1 MASSHCVAWL
11 LIAYIALHD
20 FAEIQGHAEI
30 QNRTRRSVGGF
41 EASITEY
48 PFMASIRYAGKAICG
63 GSIIS
68 TNAILTAAH
77 CMKDKDF
84 LDLLYVKVGDSD
96 INFRGSWHQ
105 VAKVLK
111 HEEYQEIDGEQ
122 RMMNDIAL
130 LKLKEPIKIDNRTTR
145 TIQLLE
151 ESDNARNYRSGT
163 LIGWGRYPTIVNKT
177 VPNPNGKGTIVQKQ
191 RTTRP
196 SANLRSVDLNIASDQ
211 ICSELAPLDD
221 LDIQFCTH
229 TFGRQGCKGDSGS
242 PLVVNGK
249 QGGIGSWI
257 LRDCSVDSN
266 TTYFT
271 DVAKFTKWI
280 DEKMKIL

>member
-1 MASSHCVAWL
+1 MGPAPTNLSLSYNLFGNGTCHK
-11 LIAYIALHD
+11 I
-20 FAEIQGHAEI
+20 GHAEI
-30 QNRTRRSVGGF
+30 QNRTRRSAGGF

-48 PFMASIRYAGKAICG
+48 PFMASIRYAGEAICG
-63 GSIIS
+63 GSIIYPDV
-68 TNAILTAAH
+68 ILTAAH
-77 CMKDKDF
+77 CMRDIYF

-111 HEEYQEIDGEQ
+111 HEKYQELNKKK

-145 TIQLLE
+145 TIQLLKG
-151 ESDNARNYRSGT
+151 SDNARNYESGT
-163 LIGWGRYPTIVNKT
+163 LPGWGYCPTIVNKT
-177 VPNPNGKGTIVQKQ
+177 VPNPN
-191 RTTRP
+191 
-196 SANLRSVDLNIASDQ
+196 DQ
-211 ICSELAPLDD
+211 TCSELAPQDN

-229 TFGRQGCKGDSGS
+229 TLGRLPCKGDSGS

-249 QGGIGSWI
+249 QGGIESWGI
-257 LRDCSVDSN
+257 EDCSADAN
-266 TTYFT
+266 TYHFIDANTDYFT